1 MKKQNNIKVGD
12 IVTLHANNGLGP
24 GRFEVLEVA
33 EGDIIFRLR
42 VRDANGATWR
52 ARIEGA
58 KIVGAAPRGRS
69 GGGRENMGEATNQRN
84 IQMENMG
91 YARNQLTVS
100 DLRACLEA
108 LENEGLSNLNS
119 SEFNYAKILANL
131 AERYVDAYAEA
142 FEEYKKELD
151 DHHTQAIDDA
161 VADEKKYRAQLN
173 GLYGKK

>member
-12 IVTLHANNGLGP
+12 VVTLHKNNGLGP
-24 GRFEVLEVA
+24 NRFEVIKVS
-33 EGDIIFRLR
+33 EGDPIYKLI
-42 VRDANGATWR
+42 VRDANGTCWP

-58 KIVGAAPRGRS
+58 KIVGTVPGHSAD
-69 GGGRENMGEATNQRN
+69 GRENMGEATNQRR

-100 DLRACLEA
+100 DLRACLTA
-108 LENEGLSNLNS
+108 LENEGLGKLNS
-119 SEFNYAKILANL
+119 SELNYAKILANL
-131 AERYVDAYAEA
+131 AERYVDTYAEA

-151 DHHTQAIDDA
+151 DHHTQTIDDA
-161 VADEKKYRAQLN
+161 VADEKKYRAQLS